1 MNVTVETE
9 YKSIDSDE
17 NEHYVY
23 PYTGNESCT
32 TIATNN
38 NGLHRPLSVRSTPP
52 IFNQQRSI
60 GDWIRRTWSP
70 RKEEA
75 PMPEMEEEEVEWS
88 GNEQHYRRPKLRNR
102 VIDHPTSHRSNSLLN
117 LWHDS
122 FNKKYG
128 WPAAAAKKS
137 YFTTQK
143 SSPLYHHGG
152 GYTSDE
158 EDAPLLR
165 LKRQQQQQQKR
176 LLKNNSKKK

>member
-1 MNVTVETE
+1 VNI
-9 YKSIDSDE
+9 KLKQNIDSDE

-23 PYTGNESCT
+23 PYSGNESCT

-38 NGLHRPLSVRSTPP
+38 NGLHRPLSVRSTPA

-70 RKEEA
+70 RKEEVS

-88 GNEQHYRRPKLRNR
+88 GNEHHYRRPKLRNR
-102 VIDHPTSHRSNSLLN
+102 VIDHPPHRSNSLLN

-128 WPAAAAKKS
+128 WPTGAAKKS
-137 YFTTQK
+137 HFTTQK
-143 SSPLYHHGG
+143 SPPFYHHGGG

-176 LLKNNSKKK
+176 LLKNNNKKQW